1 MLIFSA
7 LTCSIITFLIGVLHL
22 LLSMGA
28 PIGEYVLGGQNK
40 VIPINKRWINVILTF
55 IFLLVG
61 VFYLD
66 QSIPVQFSEIPSR
79 VIMIAYSLFLAYA
92 IIGNI
97 FFTKSKKEKAMM
109 IPASVIGFISSL
121 STLLLSW

>member
-1 MLIFSA
+1 MLIFSS
-7 LTCSIITFLIGVLHL
+7 LTCSIVTFLMGVLHL

-61 VFYLD
+61 VFYLG
-66 QSIPVQFSEIPSR
+66 QSIPVQFSEIPSK

-97 FFTKSKKEKAMM
+97 FFTKSRKEKAMM

>member
-7 LTCSIITFLIGVLHL
+7 LTCSIITFLMGVLHL

-55 IFLLVG
+55 IFLFVG
-61 VFYLD
+61 VLYLGKA
-66 QSIPVQFSEIPSR
+66 ILFQFSEIPSK

-97 FFTKSKKEKAMM
+97 FFTKSRKEKAMM

>member
-61 VFYLD
+61 VFYLG

>member
-7 LTCSIITFLIGVLHL
+7 LTCSIVTFLMGVLHL

-55 IFLLVG
+55 IFLFVG
-61 VFYLD
+61 VLYLGKA
-66 QSIPVQFSEIPSR
+66 IFFQFSEIPSK

-97 FFTKSKKEKAMM
+97 FFTKSRKEKAMM

>member
-7 LTCSIITFLIGVLHL
+7 LTCSIVTFLMGVLHL

-61 VFYLD
+61 VFYLG

-97 FFTKSKKEKAMM
+97 FFTKSRKEKAMM

>member
-7 LTCSIITFLIGVLHL
+7 LTCSIVTFLMCVLHL
-22 LLSMGA
+22 LLSIGA

-55 IFLLVG
+55 IFLFVG
-61 VFYLD
+61 VLYLGKA
-66 QSIPVQFSEIPSR
+66 ILFQFSEIPSK

-97 FFTKSKKEKAMM
+97 FFTKSRKEKAMM

>member
-7 LTCSIITFLIGVLHL
+7 LTCSIVTFLMCVLHL
-22 LLSMGA
+22 LLSIGA

-40 VIPINKRWINVILTF
+40 VIPIDKRWINVILTF
-55 IFLLVG
+55 IFLFVG
-61 VFYLD
+61 VFYLGKA
-66 QSIPVQFSEIPSR
+66 IPIQFSEIPSK
-79 VIMIAYSLFLAYA
+79 VLMITYSLFLAYA

-97 FFTKSKKEKAMM
+97 FFTKSRKEKAVM

>member
-61 VFYLD
+61 VFYLG
-66 QSIPVQFSEIPSR
+66 QSIPVQFSEIPSK

>member
-7 LTCSIITFLIGVLHL
+7 LTCSIVTFLMCVLHL
-22 LLSMGA
+22 LLSIGA

-55 IFLLVG
+55 VFLFVG
-61 VFYLD
+61 VLYLGKA
-66 QSIPVQFSEIPSR
+66 ILFQFSEIPSK

-97 FFTKSKKEKAMM
+97 FFTKSRKEKAMM

>member
-1 MLIFSA
+1 MLIFSS
-7 LTCSIITFLIGVLHL
+7 LTCSIVTFLMGVLHL

-61 VFYLD
+61 VFYLG
-66 QSIPVQFSEIPSR
+66 QSIPVQFSEIPSK